1 MELQILGLDQA
12 IDFTAGAVY
21 GATTVV
27 VGQPLD
33 TIKTRMQA
41 LSGRPTAVGLA
52 QDLWRKEGLRGLY
65 RGSLPPLVFGS
76 FFRSFQ
82 FGFYASALPVIRR
95 NLPERRLGFFDYQ
108 VLLAGMFGGVGR
120 GLVEGP
126 SDFIKVRQQMGEN
139 WTVREMVSDRGIGM
153 CMFRNIWLMG
163 AFAFFMDLSK
173 YCNGGEP
180 ISPFL
185 TGALC
190 SCPAWL
196 MVWPLDV
203 VKSQAQSGLYQ
214 ASFAQLLGNAYRSGA
229 LFRGLAPGLARSF
242 IANGCSFVMLKHTQR
257 ILRELFSPDRARD
270 KSAI

>member
-1 MELQILGLDQA
+1 MVVEQA

-41 LSGRPTAVGLA
+41 LSGRPSATGVAKE
-52 QDLWRKEGLRGLY
+52 LWRKEGVRGLY
-65 RGSLPPLVFGS
+65 RGSLPPLIFGS

-95 NLPERRLGFFDYQ
+95 NLPEKKIGFFDYQ

-126 SDFIKVRQQMGEN
+126 ADYIKVRQQVGEA
-139 WTVREMVSDRGIGM
+139 WTLREMFTDRGTAM

-163 AFAFFMDLSK
+163 AFAFFVDLSK

-180 ISPFL
+180 VSPFL

-203 VKSQAQSGLYQ
+203 VKSQAQSGLYKS
-214 ASFAQLLGNAYRSGA
+214 SFVDLLGAAYRSGA
-229 LFRGLAPGLARSF
+229 LFRGLAPGLTRSF
-242 IANGCSFVMLKHTQR
+242 VANGTSFVMLKHTQK
-257 ILRELFSPDRARD
+257 ILRERFTDDSARD
-270 KSAI
+270 KSAM